1 MRIYI
6 HVPFCARRCSY
17 CDFAIAVRR
26 DTPSAAFLEAIRTEW
41 LLRKD
46 HPVWKD
52 AGPIESVYFGG
63 GTPSRLATD
72 ALAEIMGL
80 LASGHVVDPA
90 CEITLEANPDDV
102 TLDRASA
109 WSAAGINRVSLGI
122 QSFEP
127 RVLEWMH
134 RTHTTEQVGPAV
146 ATLRS
151 AGFDNLSFDLIYGL
165 PGFLARD
172 WEADLD
178 RALTLDP
185 QHLSL
190 YALTVEAHTPL
201 AHWRSRG
208 VVVSAPQEDAAT
220 EFLIANQRMVAAGF
234 EHYEVSNAAKP
245 GFRASHNSG
254 YWKGDRYL
262 GLGPS
267 AHSAWHDSHP
277 GDGVLPLRG
286 ERHRSWNRREWEA
299 YRHAVSEGQD
309 PLAGTE
315 TLTDA
320 ETLLEDCYLGLRTD
334 AGVPQH
340 LIPSENKEVWEREG
354 WAGHTDGRLRLT
366 LEGWLRLDALV
377 AQL

>member
-26 DTPSAAFLEAIRTEW
+26 HTPSAAYLQAIHTEW

-46 HPVWKD
+46 LPRWREGG
-52 AGPIESVYFGG
+52 AIQSVYFGG

-72 ALAEIMGL
+72 ALATILAL
-80 LASGHVVDPA
+80 LSSDHRLAPE
-90 CEITLEANPDDV
+90 CEVTLEANPDDV
-102 TLDRASA
+102 TRDRASA
-109 WSAAGINRVSLGI
+109 WFHMGINRVSLGI

-134 RTHTTEQVGPAV
+134 RTHTPDQVAPAV
-146 ATLRS
+146 ETLRS
-151 AGFDNLSFDLIYGL
+151 TGFDNLSFDLIYGV
-165 PGFLARD
+165 PGSRARD
-172 WEADLD
+172 WESDLD
-178 RALTLDP
+178 RALDLDP

-190 YALTVEAHTPL
+190 YALTIESHTPL
-201 AHWRSRG
+201 ARWRARG
-208 VVVSAPQEDAAT
+208 EVVSAPQEDAAMQ
-220 EFLIANQRMVAAGF
+220 FLVANQRMVAAGF

-254 YWKGDRYL
+254 YWKGDPFL

-267 AHSAWHDSHP
+267 AHSSWQDRAV
-277 GDGVLPLRG
+277 GDGAPYG
-286 ERHRSWNRREWEA
+286 GGKRHRAWNRREWEA
-299 YRHAVSEGQD
+299 YRLAVAQGRD
-309 PLAGTE
+309 PLEGVE
-315 TLTDA
+315 TLTAA
-320 ETLLEDCYLGLRTD
+320 ETLLEDRYLGLRTD
-334 AGVPQH
+334 AGVPSR
-340 LIPSENKEVWEREG
+340 LIPAENWAAWEREG
-354 WAGHTDGRLRLT
+354 WAECTDERVRLT